1 MAKTNVKTQQI
12 FYTRPNFDEEIQNL
26 EKLNLAQTDFYN
38 LLQSQKDSM
47 FILERSA
54 EQQEKMIKDKPIIEK
69 LNASQSLQDV
79 EINQT
84 LKVEKDFVAPTN
96 LNFNWN
102 PIVFKYTNLQPKIK
116 YLRIDDKRISGIEL
130 NKKDFSIYKDRGF
143 IYISEMVNDPDG
155 QLQSDVPLGLRS
167 NNVEVKRFLL
177 DQDLKLIIEGNAFE
191 IETNRGSGSVKL
203 TNLLVSKDAVK
214 KYIDLIGP
222 IKIRKS
228 NYYSRLELM
237 LSDESSDYTELEP
250 ESDVTS

>member
-1 MAKTNVKTQQI
+1 MMKIYRSKSFEKFIIKMAKNNVKTQQI

-38 LLQSQKDSM
+38 LLQSQKDSR
-47 FILERSA
+47 FILE
-54 EQQEKMIKDKPIIEK
+54 QEKLIKDQPIIEK
-69 LNASQSLQDV
+69 LN
-79 EINQT
+79 EINST
-84 LKVEKDFVAPTN
+84 LKEETQAANAEDADAANAANAPTN

-102 PIVFKYTNLQPKIK
+102 PIVFKYSNLQPKIK
-116 YLRIDDKRISGIEL
+116 YLIIDDKRITGIEI

-143 IYISEMVNDPDG
+143 IYISEMID
-155 QLQSDVPLGLRS
+155 
-167 NNVEVKRFLL
+167 NVEVKRFLL

-191 IETNRGSGSVKL
+191 IETNGVNGSAKL

-237 LSDESSDYTELEP
+237 LKDESPVDYTELE
-250 ESDVTS
+250 E

>member
-47 FILERSA
+47 FILEQST
-54 EQQEKMIKDKPIIEK
+54 EIQEKLIKDKPIIEK
-69 LNASQSLQDV
+69 LDALAGYAD

-84 LKVEKDFVAPTN
+84 LKVEANVKTANAAANAKDVVAPTN

-102 PIVFKYTNLQPKIK
+102 PIVFKNSNLQPKIK
-116 YLRIDDKRISGIEL
+116 YLRIDDKKISGIEI
-130 NKKDFSIYKDRGF
+130 NKKDFSIYKDGEF
-143 IYISEMVNDPDG
+143 IYISEMID
-155 QLQSDVPLGLRS
+155 
-167 NNVEVKRFLL
+167 NVEVKRFLL
-177 DQDLKLIIEGNAFE
+177 DQDLKSIIEGNAFE
-191 IETNRGSGSVKL
+191 IETNGVNGSAKL

-237 LSDESSDYTELEP
+237 LKDESPVDYTELE
-250 ESDVTS
+250 E

>member
-143 IYISEMVNDPDG
+143 IYISEMV
-155 QLQSDVPLGLRS
+155 S
-167 NNVEVKRFLL
+167 NVEVKRFLL

>member
-1 MAKTNVKTQQI
+1 MVKTQPI

-47 FILERSA
+47 FILEQST
-54 EQQEKMIKDKPIIEK
+54 EIQEKLIKDKPIIEK
-69 LNASQSLQDV
+69 LDALAGYAD

-102 PIVFKYTNLQPKIK
+102 PIVFKYSNLQPKIK
-116 YLRIDDKRISGIEL
+116 YLRIDDKKISGIEI
-130 NKKDFSIYKDRGF
+130 NKKDFSIYKDGEF
-143 IYISEMVNDPDG
+143 IYISEMIG
-155 QLQSDVPLGLRS
+155 DVDAKAGYADAKADK
-167 NNVEVKRFLL
+167 VEGKRFLL
-177 DQDLKLIIEGNAFE
+177 DQDLKSIIEGNAFE
-191 IETNRGSGSVKL
+191 IETNGVNGSAKL

-237 LSDESSDYTELEP
+237 LKDESPVDYTELE
-250 ESDVTS
+250 E

>member
-1 MAKTNVKTQQI
+1 MVKTQPI

-47 FILERSA
+47 FILEQST
-54 EQQEKMIKDKPIIEK
+54 EIQEKLIKDKPIIEK
-69 LNASQSLQDV
+69 LDALAGYAD

-84 LKVEKDFVAPTN
+84 LKVEANVKTANAAANAKDVVAPTN

-116 YLRIDDKRISGIEL
+116 YLRIDDKRISGIEI
-130 NKKDFSIYKDRGF
+130 NKKDFSIYKDGEF
-143 IYISEMVNDPDG
+143 IYISEMIDNIDARAG
-155 QLQSDVPLGLRS
+155 YA
-167 NNVEVKRFLL
+167 EVKRFLL
-177 DQDLKLIIEGNAFE
+177 DQDLKSIIEGNAFE
-191 IETNRGSGSVKL
+191 IETNGVNGSAKL

-237 LSDESSDYTELEP
+237 LKDESPVDYTELE
-250 ESDVTS
+250 E